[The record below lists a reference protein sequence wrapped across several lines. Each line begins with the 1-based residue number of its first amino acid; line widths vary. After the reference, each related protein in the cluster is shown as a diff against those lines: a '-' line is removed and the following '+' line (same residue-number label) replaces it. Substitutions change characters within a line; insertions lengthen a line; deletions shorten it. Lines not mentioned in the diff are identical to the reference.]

1 MRKLGEV
8 SDPGIK
14 SVRLERLIKYIN
26 RNLIWAGSVVEDIS
40 NDIIGFL

>member
-8 SDPGIK
+8 SDPGVK
-14 SVRLERLIKYIN
+14 SVRLEHLKKYIE
-26 RNLIWAGSVVEDIS
+26 RNLTWAGSVVKDIL